1 MTNPANPP
9 ITRRLFYCPDQERF
23 FWINYNSEAQHY
35 IYACDAIMTLD
46 EIKVH
51 LGSYLIPERRF
62 WDGPN
67 RQHIWLPFNKAR
79 CRAFYCDRWQPLD
92 ILRALN
98 VVEVP
103 VVESLPPA
111 TADFAPGVVPKGAF
125 TTTKFARSRK
135 TT

>member
-1 MTNPANPP
+1 
-9 ITRRLFYCPDQERF
+9 
-23 FWINYNSEAQHY
+23 
-35 IYACDAIMTLD
+35 MTL
-46 EIKVH
+46 EQIKTE
-51 LGSYLIPERRF
+51 LSSYPIPERRF
-62 WDGPN
+62 WVGVK

-79 CRAFYCDRWQPLD
+79 CRAFYCDQWQDLD

-111 TADFAPGVVPKGAF
+111 TAEFAPGAVPESSF